1 MDSSKDE
8 DGSTGTESKVK
19 EVSEEKN
26 SDDNKL
32 DEINSDKS
40 KND

>member
-1 MDSSKDE
+1 VDSSKDE
-8 DGSTGTESKVK
+8 DGSTESKVK
-19 EVSEEKN
+19 EISKEKN
-26 SDDNKL
+26 SDDNKS